1 MSSAPLPY
9 ERLVSFYSYE
19 QTYPTLPKRG
29 ADLDAE
35 FNALRT
41 TVNAVLNRLA
51 EIQRDDG
58 LLANSS
64 VHPQSLTSETF
75 VLLGS
80 DFVPRGSWLSATT
93 YNPGDL
99 VEHNGLN
106 YLATVTHVSNDFDV
120 DLASGRWQ
128 AFGGYPTAAQVVF
141 APAGSVGSV
150 SVQQAIEEIDGDVQN
165 KQGASDLLSAF
176 AGLVAA
182 ANKLPYFTGAGAM
195 AVTDLTAAGR
205 ALLAAADAA
214 AQRNVIGLVI
224 GTAAGNVVVLD
235 PSAKLPAVDGSQL
248 TGIVVPDG
256 AITAPKLAAT
266 LDLSGKTI
274 TLPAANTPSFTK
286 EFTSTQQT
294 ITAAGALALTHGL
307 GVKPKLVQ
315 ASLVCTVAELGYSV
329 NDEVLLSAGMP
340 SEGTASRGISIV
352 PDATNVN
359 IRFGSAATTFVLPHK
374 STGVAT
380 AATNASWRLVIRAWG

>member
-9 ERLVSFYSYE
+9 ERVVSFYSFE

-35 FNALRT
+35 FNALRE

-99 VEHNGLN
+99 VEHGGLN

-165 KQGASDLLSAF
+165 KQAASPVLAAF

-182 ANKLPYFTGAGAM
+182 ANKLPYFTGAGTM
-195 AVTDLTAAGR
+195 AVTDLTAAAR
-205 ALLAAADAA
+205 TLLAASDPA
-214 AQRNVIGLVI
+214 AQRAAIGLVI
-224 GTAAGNVVVLD
+224 GTDAGNVLVLD
-235 PSAKLPAVDGSQL
+235 GSARIPAVDGSLL
-248 TGIVVPDG
+248 TGIVVPNGSITDG
-256 AITAPKLAAT
+256 KLAAA

-274 TLPAANTPSFTK
+274 TLPAANTPTFTK

-294 ITAAGALALTHGL
+294 ITAAGSLALAHGL
-307 GVKPKLVQ
+307 AVKPKLVQ
-315 ASLVCTVAELGYSV
+315 ASLVCITGELGYTAG
-329 NDEVLLSAGMP
+329 DEVLLSAGMP
-340 SEGTASRGISIV
+340 SEATANRGISIV

-359 IRFGSAATTFVLPHK
+359 IRYGSAATTFVLPNK
-374 STGVAT
+374 STGVAS
-380 AATNASWRLVIRAWG
+380 AATNANWRLVIRAWG